1 MRPLQQVI
9 VKEQRV
15 KLIFFLGALSF
26 LFLALLLVK
35 NLLVSVL
42 IAFVTYFLLS
52 PAVDFLERR
61 GFSRQ
66 WATVIPFLTLTLLIF
81 GSIQILIPTLIE
93 QSKDLQSAFP
103 KYIEA
108 GSRFLSNLERQ
119 ISSFMAQVYPID
131 VKGEIEPRVTAM
143 AQSLFQNVPDYI
155 SQSVTVFFLAPFL
168 AYFMLTDGPTFMR
181 KLLALVPNRFFELG
195 LHLNYQISGQLGGF
209 IRARILESALVGLVI
224 WIGLLIM
231 GFPFA
236 LILAV
241 IAGIMNVIPYLGPFI
256 GVAPA
261 VVIHLANGGSTTA
274 LLWLLFIYALAQILD
289 IVLIV
294 PFVVAKI
301 VDLHPV
307 TVVLAVIVG
316 SQMMGILGM
325 IISIP
330 LFSALKVSAYAIYK
344 HLTDFRS

>member
-1 MRPLQQVI
+1 MRALQQVI
-9 VKEQRV
+9 IKEQRV
-15 KLIFFLGALSF
+15 KLIFFLGALGL

-35 NLLVSVL
+35 NLLISIL

-52 PAVDFLERR
+52 PAVGYLERR
-61 GFSRQ
+61 GLSRQ
-66 WATVIPFLTLTLLIF
+66 LATAIPFFTLTILIVA
-81 GSIQILIPTLIE
+81 SIQILIPTLIE
-93 QSKDLQSAFP
+93 QSKDLQLAFP
-103 KYIEA
+103 KYIDA
-108 GSRFLSNLERQ
+108 GSRFLANLERQ

-131 VKGEIEPRVTAM
+131 VKGEIGPRVTAM

-155 SQSVTVFFLAPFL
+155 SQSLAVVFLAPFIS
-168 AYFMLTDGPTFMR
+168 YFMLTDGPSFMR
-181 KLLALVPNRFFELG
+181 KLLSLVPNRFFELA

-209 IRARILESALVGLVI
+209 IRARILESALVGMVI
-224 WIGLLIM
+224 WVGLLIV

-241 IAGIMNVIPYLGPFI
+241 VAGIMNVIPYLGPFI
-256 GVAPA
+256 GAAPA
-261 VVIHLANGGSTTA
+261 IIIHFANGGSNTA

-344 HLTDFRS
+344 HLTDFRA